1 MSMPR
6 RLTASLA
13 LAIAASMAALPGC
26 SRDYGYSRSAFG
38 SKFVDKTVE
47 QAQESAGKADA
58 VENPD
63 PNTVV
68 LIYRRKTF
76 NQENANAKDASVRI
90 TFKRDASGVTKYA
103 DIDFQ
108 AE

>member
-1 MSMPR
+1 MSISR

-13 LAIAASMAALPGC
+13 LAIAASMLTLSGC

-38 SKFVDKTVE
+38 SKFIDKTVE

-58 VENPD
+58 IENPD

-68 LIYRRKTF
+68 LVYRRKTF
-76 NQENANAKDASVRI
+76 NQENANSKDALVKV
-90 TFKRDASGVTKYA
+90 TFKKDASGVARYSS
-103 DIDFQ
+103 IDFQ
-108 AE
+108 DE